1 MPNGRDLSEKSEK
14 SAISGDM
21 VPLSGISPGNGRD
34 DETNPELVLRANHR
48 AGTYDRLMPLLAPM
62 PTIVVPTADLQTWG
76 RTWLTNNA
84 FNKKQGIDFGKVF
97 DKAIGDA
104 LATMLGGIT
113 VITPNQKA
121 LLPSDSDAVEVGP
134 VRVIGGIRPQNYD
147 VGYRPDGVRFVSD
160 SKTLNDRKSVGK
172 NFQNMVNDLGT
183 EATTV
188 HIRFPYAVVGFVVII
203 PTPCLQGQMRERFT
217 RMLDRLVGRSSPI
230 DVPHKAEVVSLVLW
244 DPTTGTVDATWPPAG
259 SPLRIDRFSEQV
271 QAAYHARYD
280 GMAPHDKPSAAQKR
294 AMEAAGEDI
303 PDPDEDEGEADA

>member
-1 MPNGRDLSEKSEK
+1 
-14 SAISGDM
+14 
-21 VPLSGISPGNGRD
+21 
-34 DETNPELVLRANHR
+34 
-48 AGTYDRLMPLLAPM
+48 MPLLAPM
-62 PTIVVPTADLQTWG
+62 PPIVVPSADLQAWG
-76 RTWLTNNA
+76 RTWRVNRAL
-84 FNKKQGIDFGKVF
+84 NKKQGIDFGKVF

-104 LATMLGGIT
+104 LATMLGGVE

-121 LLPSDSDAVEVGP
+121 LLPARPDAVEVGP
-134 VRVIGGIRPQNYD
+134 VRIIGGIRPQNYD

-160 SKTLNDRKSVGK
+160 SKTLNDTKSVGK

-203 PTPCLQGQMRERFT
+203 PTPCLSGQSRERFT

-244 DPTTGTVDATWPPAG
+244 DPEAGTVNADWPPPG

-271 QAAYHARYD
+271 QEAYHKRYD

-294 AMEAAGEDI
+294 ALEAAGEEVVE
-303 PDPDEDEGEADA
+303 PDEDEAEDEA